1 MHCMNVTP
9 RKNLPQCASHVHS
22 GIRPIFMYLSG
33 IAQAIQNL
41 GLGLISLAVGEITDK
56 YGYFW
61 LEVFMMGCLCFAICT
76 SVVMWLNDYRD
87 ENFLN
92 MTISERKRFETTE
105 KYKLMMDMQDEV
117 CLEEPNLPT
126 E

>member
-1 MHCMNVTP
+1 MFSIVMH
-9 RKNLPQCASHVHS
+9 
-22 GIRPIFMYLSG
+22 FSG

>member
-1 MHCMNVTP
+1 M
-9 RKNLPQCASHVHS
+9 
-22 GIRPIFMYLSG
+22 PIQSVFNFISLFMLSILISFSG

-76 SVVMWLNDYRD
+76 SVVMWLKDYRD